1 VTDPPQLDLHGV
13 RARDARAHVVRF
25 VQAVRLATP
34 GSTVRIVT
42 GLGLHST
49 ASPVLHK
56 LVRQM
61 LESKTVPHVAAWRS
75 GPDGGSF
82 VVTLTGPSGSPPGR
96 AAEPPSR
103 RAPTAREQQN
113 ARQLE
118 YARRVAERAL
128 AAEAEAAA
136 EARRLAALRA
146 EYGGRELPDWLC
158 LPPATVVEARA
169 ERARAEEAD
178 RIAYGT
184 TRPGADGSEGRGPDA
199 G

>member
-1 VTDPPQLDLHGV
+1 VADSPQLDLHGV

-34 GSTVRIVT
+34 GTTVRIVT

-61 LESKTVPHVAAWRS
+61 LESKTVPHVAAWRT

-82 VVTLTGPSGSPPGR
+82 VVTLTGTPGSPPGR
-96 AAEPPSR
+96 TTEPPGR
-103 RAPTAREQQN
+103 PAPAAREQQN

-128 AAEAEAAA
+128 AEEAEAAA

-158 LPPATVVEARA
+158 LPPPAVVEARA
-169 ERARAEEAD
+169 ERARAEEHD
-178 RIAYGT
+178 RIAYGIART
-184 TRPGADGSEGRGPDA
+184 DAAPGDRAQS
-199 G
+199 

>member
-1 VTDPPQLDLHGV
+1 MTEFPQLDLHGV

-34 GSTVRIVT
+34 GATVRIVT

-49 ASPVLHK
+49 ASPVLHR

-61 LESKTVPHVAAWRS
+61 LESKTVPHVAAWRP

-82 VVTLTGPSGSPPGR
+82 VVTLSGAPGSAGAPSRR
-96 AAEPPSR
+96 AAEPPNDHTLS
-103 RAPTAREQQN
+103 ARERQN

-136 EARRLAALRA
+136 EARRLAELRA
-146 EYGGRELPDWLC
+146 EYGGKELPEWLR
-158 LPPATVVEARA
+158 LPPPAVVEARA
-169 ERARAEEAD
+169 ARARAEAND
-178 RIAYGT
+178 RIEYGI
-184 TRPGADGSEGRGPDA
+184 PEA